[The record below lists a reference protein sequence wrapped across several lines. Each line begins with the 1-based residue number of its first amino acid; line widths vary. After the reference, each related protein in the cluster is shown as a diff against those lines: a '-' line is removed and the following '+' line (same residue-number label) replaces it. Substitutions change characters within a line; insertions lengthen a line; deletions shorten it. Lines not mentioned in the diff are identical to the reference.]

1 MKISILSLLIVFLSL
16 SSFSVRAG
24 LDFEAVF
31 NEPGLHGQANTTIE
45 DKFLTLLNM
54 AAPGSEV
61 LLNIYGLRLP
71 SIAKELVKA
80 QARGIKVGVILR
92 KFGDERSKESLKI
105 LKEGTESVGPLGK
118 CSFGPCLK
126 ACGIGCSA
134 PAFNHNKFYLFS
146 ELKDGTKDVVVH
158 TSNNFWDEE
167 RSNFNDFLIIRNNAA
182 LYKSLRTYWI
192 TLYRGNK
199 NPGLPE
205 MIASNI
211 KLHIFPKRPRSVD
224 PVLKLIQSVQC
235 IPGASIHIAHS
246 RFTDPRSY
254 IADALRALKV
264 QGCDVKLLIK
274 NDVGHERLGPIMV
287 SGDSPG
293 PKVISKLGDILYL
306 FPYEEPVSGTLHRN
320 GDPKRNAL
328 HSKIILINAPMK
340 GASEFQKIV
349 VVGTHN
355 LDVPSFKLNNEI
367 MMEIK
372 DDRLYEEYEST
383 FQKLLKSYMDLSPQ
397 ERVACPRSGCI
408 SH

>member
-1 MKISILSLLIVFLSL
+1 MKTLTLSILIAFFSL
-16 SSFSVRAG
+16 SSLSVRAG

-31 NEPGLHGQANTTIE
+31 NEPGLHGKSTTTIE
-45 DKFLTLLNM
+45 EKFLVLLNQ

-105 LKEGTESVGPLGK
+105 LREGAEGSGPLGQ

-167 RSNFNDFLIIRNNAA
+167 RSNFNDFLIIKNNPA
-182 LYKSLRTYWI
+182 LFKSLRTYWI

-205 MIASNI
+205 MISSDI
-211 KLHIFPKRPRSVD
+211 KLHIFPKPPRSVD
-224 PVLKLIQSVQC
+224 PVLKLLQSVQC
-235 IPGASIHIAHS
+235 KPGSSVHIAHS

-254 IADALRALKV
+254 IADALTALKV

-274 NDVGHERLGPIMV
+274 NDVGHERLGPIQV
-287 SGDSPG
+287 TGDSPG
-293 PKVISKLGDILYL
+293 PKIIRKLADILYL
-306 FPYEEPVSGTLHRN
+306 FPYEEPVSGSLHRN
-320 GDPKRNAL
+320 GEPKRNAL
-328 HSKIILINAPMK
+328 HSKIILINAPMDSDPRVRK
-340 GASEFQKIV
+340 LV

-367 MMEIK
+367 MMEIE
-372 DDRLYEEYEST
+372 DDKLYEEYEST
-383 FQKLLKSYMDLSPQ
+383 FQRLLKSYLDLSPQ
-397 ERVACPRSGCI
+397 ERIACPRSGCI